1 MAHDNASWDGIIQQL
16 DENAV
21 EDGNLVNAYFINYN
35 KSRQVREECLRR
47 IYADEQFPPSL
58 KQYFNQY
65 PQEKDFFEEIFITT
79 DTPPTSLVCSLL
91 PYWQASARDVLRLF
105 VVFVRHI
112 AHTDRNVGRYLPI
125 ERNFFHHFP
134 TCEIKRR
141 PKPTIAK
148 AKNIGDCWV
157 YRKEVEDDIFDMEP
171 FKKHENV
178 IVLEREQ
185 YGNKHLFKPEGLKQW
200 FDSKN
205 KPINPKT
212 NHILMQN
219 EIEKCKL
226 KFQENSYMTWDA
238 SFGGLGNYGPIE
250 EEFQNRSS
258 VGVAFISLMALG
270 ALLLLTKSQ

>member
-1 MAHDNASWDGIIQQL
+1 MAHDNATWDDIFDKL
-16 DENAV
+16 DDNAV
-21 EDGNLVNAYFINYN
+21 YDGNLANAYFKNYN

-47 IYADEQFPPSL
+47 MYADEQFPSSL
-58 KQYFNQY
+58 KQYFDQY

-91 PYWQASARDVLRLF
+91 PYWDASARDVLRLF

-112 AHTDRNVGRYLPI
+112 AHTDNNVGRYLPI
-125 ERNFFHHFP
+125 ERDFLNYFP

-141 PKPTIAK
+141 PKPTIAR
-148 AKNIGDCWV
+148 ARNIGDCWV
-157 YRKEVEDDIFDMEP
+157 NRQDLEDDIFEMDS

-185 YGNKHLFKPEGLKQW
+185 YGNRHLFKPEGLKQW
-200 FDSKN
+200 FDSRN
-205 KPINPKT
+205 NAINPKT
-212 NHILMQN
+212 NHVLMQN

-226 KFQENSYMTWDA
+226 KFQENSYMNWDA

-250 EEFQNRSS
+250 EEFKNRKS
-258 VGVAFISLMALG
+258 VAVACVSFLALG
-270 ALLLLTKSQ
+270 ALLLLIKSR